1 MRTLNDISLKYKDVY
16 KAGEKKR
23 VVVLTKKL
31 NTIKEYPSVKDA
43 AIGIDAYPSNITAV
57 CKKNEL
63 AEIPIYTV
71 KGYVVLYSSSRHF
84 NT

>member
-1 MRTLNDISLKYKDVY
+1 MRTLNDISLKYKEVY
-16 KAGEKKR
+16 KNGEKKR

-31 NTIKEYPSVKDA
+31 ITIKEYSSVKEA
-43 AIGIDAYPSNITAV
+43 AVALDAYPSNITLV
-57 CKKNEL
+57 CRKNEI
-63 AEIPIYTV
+63 AEVPIYTV